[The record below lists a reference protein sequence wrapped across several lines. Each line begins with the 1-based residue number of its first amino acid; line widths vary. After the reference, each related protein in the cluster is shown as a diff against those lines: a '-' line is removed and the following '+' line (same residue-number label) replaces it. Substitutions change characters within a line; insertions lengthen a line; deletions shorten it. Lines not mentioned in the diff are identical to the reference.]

1 MNIGKNLV
9 KRTFAI
15 AIAALGVQAGATVP
29 VYHPHEPVT
38 ALILNPDARFDP
50 LVQRMM
56 ADNVLRAMPLR
67 GRMIYYVVP
76 QTDDPMMQEMQ
87 IRYIEQLLE
96 KYQPNEP
103 ADDHALP
110 K

>member
-1 MNIGKNLV
+1 VSINKNLFR
-9 KRTFAI
+9 RTLLI
-15 AIAALGVQAGATVP
+15 ALAVVGVQTQAAVP
-29 VYHPHEPVT
+29 VFHPHEPVT

-67 GRMIYYVVP
+67 GQMIYYVVP
-76 QTDDPMMQEMQ
+76 QTSDPMMQEMQ

-96 KYQPNEP
+96 KYQRDEP
-103 ADDHALP
+103 AED
-110 K
+110 

>member
-1 MNIGKNLV
+1 MNITRNLF
-9 KRTFAI
+9 KRTLLITLATFGVHAQ
-15 AIAALGVQAGATVP
+15 AAVP

-67 GRMIYYVVP
+67 GQMIYYVVP
-76 QTDDPMMQEMQ
+76 QTSDPMMQEMQ

-96 KYQPNEP
+96 KYQRDEP
-103 ADDHALP
+103 AED
-110 K
+110 